1 MAKLEYRTDSD
12 QILIYYDIKWAVY
25 KIDLENLWKGNWT
38 NVKKRQDV
46 ECWWTLTKN
55 NNN

>member
-25 KIDLENLWKGNWT
+25 KIDLENLWKVNWT
-38 NVKKRQDV
+38 NF
-46 ECWWTLTKN
+46 
-55 NNN
+55 